1 MRSIVHNVALAGMVL
16 VAVGCKKHLTADA
29 IEKSAAAIVQQSD
42 RGTSTWI
49 VGPDGAVSAVLK
61 DPSGTPVKGTVTGQV
76 TFQGPEG
83 TPQSVPVQY
92 DPSTGVVTAAGP
104 KLTADV
110 TPVDYALTVDGKPWT
125 GSLAVPI
132 TGTQELAEN
141 AKLNVVTPPPSVG
154 PHGGVVQIVGPDR
167 VELVANKGSGEMRAY
182 VLDPN
187 NQPIDPGDRTITVAL
202 QGDQPETVVLAPDP
216 SAHFVVGRVRTRVDP
231 INVTVA
237 VREHGHTHAC
247 LVGWQPGAVVVVGP
261 TAPRVHVMAVE
272 AWPGEVVE
280 VHGHGHHGEVVVG
293 APGVVVGAPAVVV
306 GAPNVV
312 VGAPGVVVGAP
323 GVVVGAPGVV
333 VGAPGAVVVGGPGH
347 VNIHENVHVGGG
359 GGGRHGR

>member
-1 MRSIVHNVALAGMVL
+1 MRSIVHTVALAGMVL
-16 VAVGCKKHLTADA
+16 VAAGCKKHITADS

-49 VGPDGAVSAVLK
+49 VAPDGAVSAVLK
-61 DPSGTPVKGTVTGQV
+61 DPSGNPIKGTVTGQV
-76 TFQGPEG
+76 TFKNPDG

-92 DPSTGVVTAAGP
+92 DSSTGVVTAAGP
-104 KLTADV
+104 KLTADI
-110 TPVDYALTVDGKPWT
+110 TPVDYSLTVDGKPWT
-125 GSLAVPI
+125 GELAVPI
-132 TGTQELAEN
+132 DGTQDLAEN
-141 AKLNVVTPPPSVG
+141 AKLNVATPPPTTG

-167 VELVANKGSGEMRAY
+167 VELVANKGNGEVRAY

-187 NQPIDPGDRTITVAL
+187 NQPIDPGDRNITIAL

-216 SAHFVVGRVRTRVDP
+216 TTHFFVGHVRTRVDP
-231 INVTVA
+231 VNVTVA
-237 VREHGHTHAC
+237 VRAHGRTHAC

-261 TAPRVHVMAVE
+261 AAPRVHLLAVE
-272 AWPGEVVE
+272 TWAPTEVVE
-280 VHGHGHHGEVVVG
+280 VRGHGHHGEVIVER
-293 APGVVVGAPAVVV
+293 PGVVVGAPGVVV

-323 GVVVGAPGVV
+323 GVVVGT
-333 VGAPGAVVVGGPGH
+333 PGAVVVGGGGGH

-359 GGGRHGR
+359 GGGHGRR

>member
-1 MRSIVHNVALAGMVL
+1 MRSIVHTVALAGMVL
-16 VAVGCKKHLTADA
+16 VAAGCKKHITAES
-29 IEKSAAAIVQQSD
+29 IEKSAAAIVQSND

-49 VGPDGAVSAVLK
+49 VGPDGMVNAVLK
-61 DPSGTPVKGTVTGQV
+61 DPSGQPIKGTVTGQV
-76 TFQGPEG
+76 TFQNPDG

-92 DPSTGVVTAAGP
+92 DSSTGVVTAPGP
-104 KLTADV
+104 KLTADI

-132 TGTQELAEN
+132 TGTQELADN
-141 AKLNVVTPPPSVG
+141 AKLNVATPPPTSG

-167 VELVANKGSGEMRAY
+167 VELVANKGNGEVRAY

-187 NQPIDPGDRTITVAL
+187 NQPIDPGDRNITIAL

-216 SAHFVVGRVRTRVDP
+216 TTHFFVGHVRTRVDP
-231 INVTVA
+231 VNVTVA

-261 TAPRVHVMAVE
+261 AAPRVHLMAVE
-272 AWPGEVVE
+272 AWPGDAVVE
-280 VHGHGHHGEVVVG
+280 VHGRHHGEVVVG

-323 GVVVGAPGVV
+323 GVVVGAPG
-333 VGAPGAVVVGGPGH
+333 AVVVGGPGPGH
-347 VNIHENVHVGGG
+347 VNVHENVHVGGG
-359 GGGRHGR
+359 GHGRR